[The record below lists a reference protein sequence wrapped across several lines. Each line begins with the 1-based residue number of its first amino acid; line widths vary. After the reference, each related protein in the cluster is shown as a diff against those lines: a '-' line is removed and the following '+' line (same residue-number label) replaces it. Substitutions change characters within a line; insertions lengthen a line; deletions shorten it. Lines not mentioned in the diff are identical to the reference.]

1 MSSNL
6 RSHLAA
12 LTSLHADSD
21 AVVKEGMA
29 QWTRQLYG
37 PVIARLGWD
46 AIPEESVG
54 DKLLRPLVIAA
65 LAAAEDEALISEAK
79 ARVTRFFAEAKA
91 HPLEPELRQT
101 CYSTTVAHGGRPE
114 WELIKARFLASDS
127 AEEQRRC
134 LLSLGNGF
142 WLQ

>member
-37 PVIARLGWD
+37 PVFARLGWD

-54 DKLLRPLVIAA
+54 DKHLGT
-65 LAAAEDEALISEAK
+65 LITILH
-79 ARVTRFFAEAKA
+79 V
-91 HPLEPELRQT
+91 
-101 CYSTTVAHGGRPE
+101 
-114 WELIKARFLASDS
+114 
-127 AEEQRRC
+127 
-134 LLSLGNGF
+134 SLKV
-142 WLQ
+142 